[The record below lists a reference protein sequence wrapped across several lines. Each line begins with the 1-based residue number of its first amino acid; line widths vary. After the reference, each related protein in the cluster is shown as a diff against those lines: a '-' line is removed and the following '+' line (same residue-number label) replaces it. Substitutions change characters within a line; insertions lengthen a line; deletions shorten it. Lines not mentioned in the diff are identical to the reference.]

1 MTAFRFV
8 TIFASCCKNS
18 SYPSTALPW
27 RFFKSGYP
35 MPTVAILED
44 NNEALSVMRRA
55 LSTPDTLNSQWDIV
69 FHTDLCETMIDWFK
83 THQADVFISDLGLP
97 DQSGLE
103 AVKKCKKL
111 HPETEI
117 IVCSVFDDDM
127 HLFESLKLGAN
138 GYLLKADI
146 DVSLNASLQQL
157 MDGGSPMSPRIARR
171 VLLQLHPP
179 VAPELEQPSL
189 LTPKELQ
196 VLALIAR
203 GFKYSEIATLQNLS
217 THTVHSHLKNIYKKL
232 QVSSKSEAIYEA
244 RLSKYID

>member
-1 MTAFRFV
+1 
-8 TIFASCCKNS
+8 
-18 SYPSTALPW
+18 
-27 RFFKSGYP
+27 
-35 MPTVAILED
+35 
-44 NNEALSVMRRA
+44 
-55 LSTPDTLNSQWDIV
+55 
-69 FHTDLCETMIDWFK
+69 
-83 THQADVFISDLGLP
+83 
-97 DQSGLE
+97 
-103 AVKKCKKL
+103 
-111 HPETEI
+111 
-117 IVCSVFDDDM
+117 
-127 HLFESLKLGAN
+127 
-138 GYLLKADI
+138 
-146 DVSLNASLQQL
+146 
-157 MDGGSPMSPRIARR
+157 